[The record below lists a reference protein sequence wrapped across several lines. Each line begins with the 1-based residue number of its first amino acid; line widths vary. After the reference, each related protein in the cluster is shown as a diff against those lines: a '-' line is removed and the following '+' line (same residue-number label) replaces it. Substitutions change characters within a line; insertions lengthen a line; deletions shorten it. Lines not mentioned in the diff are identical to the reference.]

1 MLQLN
6 PLATFEALSL
16 QTLSHDLFMIVRI
29 ICQPHRYQW
38 TILCA
43 IVQQQYTKGKAGYG
57 WIEIQLVQQL

>member
-38 TILCA
+38 TI
-43 IVQQQYTKGKAGYG
+43 VQQQYTKGKAGYG